1 MRESIIEDQ
10 GRHKSDGEA
19 WQHGPK
25 VTCTMPLKG
34 GGEVLGSLGRPRKY
48 LPSMNRVRP
57 TSGPRQAALPGTFQ
71 EPRLQQ

>member
-10 GRHKSDGEA
+10 GHHKSDGEA

-34 GGEVLGSLGRPRKY
+34 GIRLVRKTEEI
-48 LPSMNRVRP
+48 PSMNRVRP

-71 EPRLQQ
+71 EPRLQP